1 MTSLIAAALLTVGT
15 VGSAAAGTVTR
26 VTVSPDRIAVGGS
39 VTITVSGSNPCGAAQ
54 ISYGDG
60 ESVVYAITGLPY
72 TQSHV
77 YKTAGTFTIF
87 GKGQGNCDGE
97 VSTTVTVAAPP
108 APAPPAPPPPP
119 PAPPAAAATQITAV
133 DMAPNPVRVGQ
144 PVTIDVRGSKT
155 CTYEVHYGDGNAQEV
170 TGELPQQFRHV
181 YAKADKYTVIVKPS
195 PPCTGRFTQVL
206 QVVNSEP
213 QQARITRVLISP
225 SPVDPGQPV
234 DIAVEGSGT
243 CGYTIEFGDGN
254 DEARSAAL
262 PDRVRHVYP
271 AAGTYTVTARAS
283 APCAGV
289 ARGRVDVRNRR

>member
-1 MTSLIAAALLTVGT
+1 MRTSTHLIAAALLTIAT
-15 VGSAAAGTVTR
+15 ASTAAAGTVSR
-26 VTVSPDRIAVGGS
+26 VAVSPDRITAGGT

-60 ESVVYAITGLPY
+60 ASVVYAITGLPY
-72 TQSHV
+72 SQSHV

-87 GKGQGNCDGE
+87 SKGQGNCDGE

-108 APAPPAPPPPP
+108 APAPPA
-119 PAPPAAAATQITAV
+119 AAATQITAV
-133 DMAPNPVRVGQ
+133 DIAPNPVRAGQ
-144 PVTIDVRGSKT
+144 PVTIDVKGSKT

-181 YAKADKYTVIVKPS
+181 YAKPDKYTVIVKPAA
-195 PPCTGRFTQVL
+195 PCTGRFTQVL
-206 QVVNSEP
+206 QVVSSEA
-213 QQARITRVLISP
+213 QQARITRLLISP

-234 DIAVEGSGT
+234 DIAVEGTGT

-262 PDRVRHVYP
+262 PERVRHVYP
-271 AAGTYTVTARAS
+271 AAGVYTVTARAS

-289 ARGRVDVRNRR
+289 ARGRVDARDRR